1 MDNEVEELV
10 VLNKEHVFILDPQ
23 SFYRK
28 VCIHDIIYLEAQ
40 QNYCDINMDNREKK
54 VVSVPL
60 CEVLDK
66 LDSSLFVRIHRS
78 YAINIE
84 HVSAFSANCIQLDN
98 GKMLT
103 IGRNYSG
110 IIESKFILIGSRD
123 RVKNSRNK
131 DDK

>member
-1 MDNEVEELV
+1 MN
-10 VLNKEHVFILDPQ
+10 
-23 SFYRK
+23 
-28 VCIHDIIYLEAQ
+28 
-40 QNYCDINMDNREKK
+40 NREKK

-84 HVSAFSANCIQLDN
+84 HVSAFSANYIQLDN

-131 DDK
+131 DNK